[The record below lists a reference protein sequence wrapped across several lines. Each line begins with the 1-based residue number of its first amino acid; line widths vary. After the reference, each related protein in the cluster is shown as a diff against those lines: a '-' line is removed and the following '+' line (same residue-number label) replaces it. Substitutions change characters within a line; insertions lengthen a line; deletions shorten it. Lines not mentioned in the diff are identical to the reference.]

1 MLRGLVSASPLLPR
15 AGGGAIAPE
24 HIEAVTAE
32 RDFFRDKYAK
42 QIDEMELLKNQLRD
56 SQRVINRLRGEI
68 LELQGEQARGA
79 EGRGRSPKATK
90 PAGGDSTDTSV
101 TCPTDDDERTAKS
114 AGERDPELLTDAH
127 DVTAAADPAE
137 TAEKEEDNPADDD
150 SSGASE
156 GEGIVFGSDEDR
168 ENDDEEENNEAED
181 IRANAARMLLWANYQ
196 TSKRATPN
204 TSLVGDSLH
213 DDDSRADNSFSTPSK
228 RGASDA
234 IVSELPAALD
244 RAGPDCDD
252 SLDSSSRCRPA
263 RSVGS
268 WRSGS
273 NSSPRTSG
281 SKIGKLLYNL
291 ADMIDPQGESET
303 SEDESVGEE

>member
-1 MLRGLVSASPLLPR
+1 MG
-15 AGGGAIAPE
+15 
-24 HIEAVTAE
+24 
-32 RDFFRDKYAK
+32 
-42 QIDEMELLKNQLRD
+42 
-56 SQRVINRLRGEI
+56 
-68 LELQGEQARGA
+68 
-79 EGRGRSPKATK
+79 
-90 PAGGDSTDTSV
+90 
-101 TCPTDDDERTAKS
+101 
-114 AGERDPELLTDAH
+114 
-127 DVTAAADPAE
+127 
-137 TAEKEEDNPADDD
+137 DDD

-156 GEGIVFGSDEDR
+156 GEERVFGSDEDR

-196 TSKRATPN
+196 TSKRAPPN

-291 ADMIDPQGESET
+291 ADMIDPQGE
-303 SEDESVGEE
+303 